1 MADYIVNLNK
11 KDSSITLQKVERNI
25 TLVKQEKQIVLE
37 HVGRRGEK
45 GDKGDPGTG
54 TNDYNEL
61 INKPF
66 IPDELSEL
74 ADDATHRTVT
84 DTEKTTWNA
93 KQNTLTADVDYLT
106 PTTASSTYEPLL
118 PATPVDPEQKFL
130 NGNRQFA
137 PISIGGGGF
146 AANLYY
152 TTIPSDVAGYYK
164 LSYTAQATETIL
176 SGVVRNNEVLFR
188 TYLFD
193 DKIDTSV
200 IDSGVW
206 GSVPWL
212 YVSNAAGI
220 TRVKIE
226 LFVRHIGG
234 TETTLFSG
242 YTEEVNSLVRTRFK
256 SEITQSSFTVDPTD
270 RLGARVYGTTTSNAN
285 ITIYSVIGDGNAS
298 YFTTPI
304 RIRHNQ
310 LRDLNGDPEYQHM
323 TSAEKIILDNT
334 SGTNTGDNATNTQYS
349 GLETSKL
356 NINQT
361 SPQTTVGN
369 FRFPN
374 VYTPAT
380 IGAGYFLF
388 GATNY
393 GMAMGNTA
401 PYKFGVVQDYSL
413 KFLMD
418 GAATRGWTWGGT
430 GATPIAA
437 LDISGNY
444 QIAGLFYPKQSTTAA
459 APAYVKGA
467 IYFDTTLNKL
477 RVGGATAWETITS
490 V

>member
-118 PATPVDPEQKFL
+118 PATPVDPTYKFL
-130 NGNRQFA
+130 NGNKEWT
-137 PISIGGGGF
+137 PISVGGSGYAGD
-146 AANLYY
+146 LYF
-152 TTIPSDVAGYYK
+152 TTGLSDIPGYFD
-164 LSYTAQATETIL
+164 LSYVPEAAETIL
-176 SGVVRNNEVLFR
+176 TGVVQNNEVLFR
-188 TYLFD
+188 TYLYTD
-193 DKIDTSV
+193 PLETTL
-200 IDSGVW
+200 IDSGTW
-206 GSVPWL
+206 SFVPWL
-212 YVSNAAGI
+212 RVSNATGI
-220 TRVKIE
+220 TKVKSE
-226 LFVRHIGG
+226 PFVRHIDGS
-234 TETTLFSG
+234 ETTLFST
-242 YTEEVNSLVRTRFK
+242 YSD
-256 SEITQSSFTVDPTD
+256 EINNTVFLRLKHESIQPSFTVQPTD
-270 RLGARVYGTTTSNAN
+270 RLGIRVYGKTTSGAA
-285 ITIYSVIGDGNAS
+285 ITIYSVVGDGNSS
-298 YFTTPI
+298 YFTTPL
-304 RIRHNQ
+304 RTRHNQ
-310 LRDLNGDPEYQHM
+310 LRDFNKDPEVQHM
-323 TSAEKIILDNT
+323 TSAEKIVLDNT

-490 V
+490 L